1 MTDAGPRSARCTTS
15 TGSAS
20 YTSAV
25 IVPTGCGRR
34 CPRRAGRSGSSRRM
48 RPHRS
53 PPRPAKPHGGSGRE
67 GHGLKAPAFRPGA
80 PWPRGHRRPDPYL
93 GRALRGQDGG
103 VPDFSPVP
111 ARTRIP
117 NTGSQRGFSAG
128 TMAGCAGS
136 CRHDVPSC
144 RQDPAAAAPGR
155 ARFMDIK
162 CDSTVSDQVRPGRT
176 RMTDRTSEP
185 DRHLDREPPRGP
197 VFKLGLRHGNAPDPP
212 RSPDHHDNRSR
223 PLRSRCLRGPCD
235 HCGAG
240 QIRTTCPTG
249 TLVN

>member
-1 MTDAGPRSARCTTS
+1 VTDAGPRSARCTTS

-80 PWPRGHRRPDPYL
+80 PWPRRHRRPDPYL

-103 VPDFSPVP
+103 VPDVSPVP

-117 NTGSQRGFSAG
+117 NTGSQRDFQSAQWTVVPTGAG
-128 TMAGCAGS
+128 TM
-136 CRHDVPSC
+136 CRHAGKIGERRLPDSPFCPPTASRKEKPGTKMRVP
-144 RQDPAAAAPGR
+144 REQPRAAHR
-155 ARFMDIK
+155 AQAVSAGPYELG
-162 CDSTVSDQVRPGRT
+162 STNQTT
-176 RMTDRTSEP
+176 R
-185 DRHLDREPPRGP
+185 
-197 VFKLGLRHGNAPDPP
+197 
-212 RSPDHHDNRSR
+212 
-223 PLRSRCLRGPCD
+223 
-235 HCGAG
+235 
-240 QIRTTCPTG
+240 
-249 TLVN
+249 